1 MIEELLK
8 ILYPAH
14 HGLASDNVRVDYKL
28 KSGIVELSDAKACD
42 ECLQRRPERNG
53 CNKINLIINTSATQ
67 IGVVAFEA
75 YIKQF
80 DNTVAEVK
88 DKCDYIFVDGTAGHR
103 KIAFCDL
110 TCSKEKYVEPND
122 GLYKLGKRAKATS
135 QMEKSMECLMQDPLL
150 KVFIVTFPEKVC
162 LFGWRDYDVPENT
175 TPKRGNALRNMQAF
189 IKTPSSKSRTLS
201 TQVKVLDHGFNFVQV
216 KYPTVYQ
223 W

>member
-67 IGVVAFEA
+67 IGVVDFEA

-80 DNTVAEVK
+80 DNTVAEAK
-88 DKCDYIFVDGTAGHR
+88 DRCDYIFVDGAAGHR

-110 TCSKEKYVEPND
+110 TCS
-122 GLYKLGKRAKATS
+122 
-135 QMEKSMECLMQDPLL
+135 
-150 KVFIVTFPEKVC
+150 
-162 LFGWRDYDVPENT
+162 
-175 TPKRGNALRNMQAF
+175 
-189 IKTPSSKSRTLS
+189 
-201 TQVKVLDHGFNFVQV
+201 
-216 KYPTVYQ
+216 
-223 W
+223 